1 MATSLNLRLAGLIGS
16 AGMRIT
22 RQRVAVLDAVDA
34 KPHASAAAVLAT
46 ASVVLPGVSHQAVYD
61 CLADLTR
68 AGLLRRIVID
78 GGPAIYETR
87 THDNH
92 HHCVCRACGL
102 VVDVDCATGTAP
114 CLDVTDAAGFVI
126 DEAEITYRGLCETC
140 ASSRGEGAPSLP
152 ISSSSKEDTNG

>member
-1 MATSLNLRLAGLIGS
+1 MVVFSNLRSVSLISAAGL
-16 AGMRIT
+16 RIT

-46 ASVVLPGVSHQAVYD
+46 ASAGLPGVSHQAVYD

-102 VVDVDCATGTAP
+102 VIDVDCAAGAAP
-114 CLDVTDAAGFVI
+114 CLNVADAAGFVI
-126 DEAEITYRGLCETC
+126 DEAEITYRGLCATC
-140 ASSRGEGAPSLP
+140 ASARGAGHP
-152 ISSSSKEDTNG
+152 ITNDIQLEQGRP